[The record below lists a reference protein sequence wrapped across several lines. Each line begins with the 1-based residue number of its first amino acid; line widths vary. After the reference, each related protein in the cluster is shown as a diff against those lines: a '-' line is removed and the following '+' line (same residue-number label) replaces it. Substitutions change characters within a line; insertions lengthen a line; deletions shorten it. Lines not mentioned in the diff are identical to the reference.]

1 MNLYIKEKKDISE
14 KVIAKSIHGKYPY
27 KIYLEIKG
35 SSKYGKYIVI
45 VSDIDLK
52 NNQSVDSICIKLD
65 NVNKKKRRASGD
77 IVRPNAING
86 ESSALYKVKEVNII
100 EVGDTPIIVFEE
112 DKELKSKVS
121 RFGIKI

>member
-35 SSKYGKYIVI
+35 NSKYGKYIVI
-45 VSDIDLK
+45 VSNADLK

-65 NVNKKKRRASGD
+65 NVNKKKRRISGD

-86 ESSALYKVKEVNII
+86 ENSALYKVREVNII
-100 EVGDTPIIVFEE
+100 EIGDTPILVFEE

-121 RFGIKI
+121 RFGMKI